1 MLFRSNVNA
10 YEDLLKIAIKHRAN
24 MIYASSAATYGD
36 SDRFEV
42 GFEKPNNVYGFS
54 KVMMVILL
62 MSI

>member
-1 MLFRSNVNA
+1 
-10 YEDLLKIAIKHRAN
+10 

-54 KVMMVILL
+54 KVMMDNITYEYLKKKIYQYL
-62 MSI
+62 